1 MTGQKKVKE
10 LFIDAKVPLAFRCRI
25 PILFCGETLL
35 WVGGIRRSSAAS
47 LTTGT
52 KTVARAEILD
62 FTP

>member
-10 LFIDAKVPLAFRCRI
+10 LFIDAKVPLSFRRRI

-35 WVGGIRRSSAAS
+35 WVGGIRRSNAAS